1 MWAASVRRA
10 ASAAKYA
17 AVTTTA
23 TLVTNDTNCFY
34 ETRKKIGAYDLG
46 PTLGEGAFATVR
58 KASKGGE
65 TYACK
70 IINTARMNEELC
82 TKEIEMMQ
90 RAGKHANLV
99 SLIDVVELPDAR
111 ALVLELATGGE
122 VFERICEKG
131 CYSERD
137 AALVAKQV
145 ALALKHLHSRG
156 IAHSDL
162 KPENL
167 LLVSDAH
174 DADVKLCDLGIA
186 AAL

>member
-1 MWAASVRRA
+1 MWAASGRRA

-17 AVTTTA
+17 AAATTGTILA
-23 TLVTNDTNCFY
+23 KDDASCFY

-46 PTLGEGAFATVR
+46 PTLGEGAFDTVR

-82 TKEIEMMQ
+82 QKEIEMMK

-122 VFERICEKG
+122 VFERICEEG
-131 CYSERD
+131 AYSE
-137 AALVAKQV
+137 
-145 ALALKHLHSRG
+145 G
-156 IAHSDL
+156 
-162 KPENL
+162 EN
-167 LLVSDAH
+167 
-174 DADVKLCDLGIA
+174 
-186 AAL
+186 